1 MTRCAF
7 SERTSD
13 YVAMSELVA
22 NTIGDLLGHPYF
34 VERMGRRNSGAWQR
48 FVLALRVAHDGRAG
62 GISKNSQKYLSGLY
76 KRYVKAVD
84 AAEQGVRL
92 SSMVDEE
99 EKEKAPENGAV
110 GDERGSRRKVAK
122 YISFRKIGTEAVRQ
136 IRAKLAE
143 LYDGQDGVADG
154 VAVAVGEMVY
164 VVDSGCENGEI
175 SFGVR
180 LRETFTD
187 HRLKEDYVRRRNNDA
202 LSKGHVSDGLSV
214 RLRSGLGRHLD
225 SDLRQKS
232 GTELQADPRESGNN
246 AGGASEQAAGKRGRV
261 STDERKSKRKV
272 IDLSNDD
279 KLSALVK
286 DVHGSKRYNI
296 IREYILTELSDQP
309 IRLSD
314 GKMAVVDKRDAQH
327 MARGAGTKKTM
338 AISHIKEI
346 VESAELVAEEE
357 STKENKFSH
366 FWYYEAHALY
376 EGEPISLY
384 INVGQARNA
393 PSYHIYDITKKIRD
407 TAHRIYDVGRPVGHA
422 ILNGISDKSISH
434 PEDFV
439 NRENLDERKSKKVS
453 QVNLG
458 NNFKEDKY
466 YARQIDG
473 WESLKEGGYI
483 TVGEIA
489 RKSPLNLVGVPI
501 GTLYFD
507 NSKIFE
513 AMSTH
518 DDHLSLAD
526 LKSIPALLDCPIVI
540 TEYKPGKESNTVSV
554 YGNLT
559 TANGTPIVV
568 GIVIT
573 KGVNKN
579 IITKVRTVHARG
591 DFKNQITDASVL
603 YLGENK
609 KETKAWFRLL
619 GIDVPLEGV
628 KFGFIRSISH
638 SDDFVNRGNLDER
651 KSIKHPSFSE
661 KEISN
666 NMEALADMKA
676 VVSID
681 ASKLEKT
688 GKKPKDLF
696 VEFFNS
702 LGNNIY
708 SDVFGDIALS
718 ASSAKSEI
726 RHGVTAEKVASIEA
740 IPTVIKKGKV
750 IFHKAKEAGTERIVV
765 CAPIKIGEN
774 DYYMG
779 VMLQRDAR
787 YQSLYLHNVVSL
799 AIERETNTSSKDILV
814 TTGALEEGNRL
825 SMTSILQK
833 AVNVKIKKQKSN
845 RQLLEP
851 TDERYSK
858 KKAHRK
864 TDVAAVMRA
873 AISKHLRVGDSYGKL
888 LGATAKEAKERLYI
902 ELNDAVGKEN
912 ESAVAFDIADFLI
925 DNAVVEAFESS
936 PEATKNAEAVAKF
949 DAYLH
954 RIDTSGIRDEI
965 RSRFSKDNSVHALWS
980 LRRGYNAIPIET
992 VKAELE
998 KNGVAIDASEPVD
1011 VLFEIHN
1018 ARKAAKEALES
1029 TGYALVKNS
1038 LSEEEREIARQ
1049 EIAKDILEG
1058 CRVKSLERQ
1067 AFDVIYDRAKQ
1078 RAEVWKARY
1087 YDEVQKNF
1095 ITNRLL
1101 DKTRKLSDLKLGRF
1115 MNATQS
1121 KGKVELFK
1129 GSIFRLARIRFRG
1142 NLNKR
1147 GTRKIFATLY
1157 AWYTDENNRIVR
1169 NSEGK
1174 LHDENIAA
1182 ILARVANNEKP
1193 LSDAENAAIDAIDA
1207 LHKTAAWPLPRGC
1220 FVSIFIQIRRYIF
1233 SKALIHSR
1241 AINSCP

>member
-7 SERTSD
+7 SERTSE

-34 VERMGRRNSGAWQR
+34 VERMRRRNSSAWQR
-48 FVLALRVAHDGRAG
+48 FVSALRVAHDGRAG
-62 GISKNSQKYLSGLY
+62 GIGKSSQKYLSGLY

-99 EKEKAPENGAV
+99 EKEKTPEGASGAAEV
-110 GDERGSRRKVAK
+110 KMNMRYSLSKNAK
-122 YISFRKIGTEAVRQ
+122 NELHKALYDTNYRSEVKLRDATPDIMISQKGVRNLPMEMNASHIRENIFTEAEAKKLGLKVDDNIHYHGLEFKDANGNVINVPVYINEYANYNKAMIDVNKISTVYGKDAFYNYIRRQ
-136 IRAKLAE
+136 IQEKNLVRIKKRSTQAGERSAPIAE
-143 LYDGQDGVADG
+143 GYGMD
-154 VAVAVGEMVY
+154 
-164 VVDSGCENGEI
+164 
-175 SFGVR
+175 
-180 LRETFTD
+180 T
-187 HRLKEDYVRRRNNDA
+187 
-202 LSKGHVSDGLSV
+202 
-214 RLRSGLGRHLD
+214 
-225 SDLRQKS
+225 
-232 GTELQADPRESGNN
+232 
-246 AGGASEQAAGKRGRV
+246 
-261 STDERKSKRKV
+261 STDIISQNSEKS
-272 IDLSNDD
+272 
-279 KLSALVK
+279 
-286 DVHGSKRYNI
+286 
-296 IREYILTELSDQP
+296 TEN
-309 IRLSD
+309 
-314 GKMAVVDKRDAQH
+314 
-327 MARGAGTKKTM
+327 
-338 AISHIKEI
+338 E
-346 VESAELVAEEE
+346 
-357 STKENKFSH
+357 
-366 FWYYEAHALY
+366 
-376 EGEPISLY
+376 
-384 INVGQARNA
+384 
-393 PSYHIYDITKKIRD
+393 
-407 TAHRIYDVGRPVGHA
+407 
-422 ILNGISDKSISH
+422 
-434 PEDFV
+434 
-439 NRENLDERKSKKVS
+439 KKV
-453 QVNLG
+453 
-458 NNFKEDKY
+458 
-466 YARQIDG
+466 
-473 WESLKEGGYI
+473 
-483 TVGEIA
+483 
-489 RKSPLNLVGVPI
+489 
-501 GTLYFD
+501 
-507 NSKIFE
+507 
-513 AMSTH
+513 
-518 DDHLSLAD
+518 
-526 LKSIPALLDCPIVI
+526 
-540 TEYKPGKESNTVSV
+540 
-554 YGNLT
+554 
-559 TANGTPIVV
+559 
-568 GIVIT
+568 
-573 KGVNKN
+573 
-579 IITKVRTVHARG
+579 
-591 DFKNQITDASVL
+591 
-603 YLGENK
+603 
-609 KETKAWFRLL
+609 
-619 GIDVPLEGV
+619 
-628 KFGFIRSISH
+628 
-638 SDDFVNRGNLDER
+638 LDER

-726 RHGVTAEKVASIEA
+726 RHGITAEKIASIEA
-740 IPTVIKKGKV
+740 IPAVIEKGKV
-750 IFHKAKEAGTERIVV
+750 IFYKTKKGSDVERVV
-765 CAPIKIGEN
+765 VAAPIKIGN
-774 DYYMG
+774 ADYYMG
-779 VMLQRDAR
+779 VMLQRDAMHQR
-787 YQSLYLHNVVSL
+787 LYLHNVVAMKEEALSSQDDSL
-799 AIERETNTSSKDILV
+799 TNWSDEDNS
-814 TTGALEEGNRL
+814 RL
-825 SMTSILQK
+825 FITSILQK

-1193 LSDAENAAIDAIDA
+1193 LSDAENAAIDA